1 MIEQKLIRHSP
12 AGKPTLW
19 SLIKKEKE
27 TCCVIDL
34 IDTFRENIH
43 KTSDILSP

>member
-12 AGKPTLW
+12 A
-19 SLIKKEKE
+19 EKE
-27 TCCVIDL
+27 TGCVIDL
-34 IDTFRENIH
+34 IDTFRENSH